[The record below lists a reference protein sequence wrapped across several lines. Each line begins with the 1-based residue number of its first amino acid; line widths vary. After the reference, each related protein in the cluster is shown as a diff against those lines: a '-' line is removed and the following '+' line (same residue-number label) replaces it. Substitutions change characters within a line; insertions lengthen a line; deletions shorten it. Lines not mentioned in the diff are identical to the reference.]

1 MIGAYTVIEDFA
13 FIGQHVTSISGKVQK
28 IGHNSYV
35 GAGAVLTSE
44 VKEQTVVFGIPA
56 KEKKK

>member
-1 MIGAYTVIEDFA
+1 MIGAYTHIEDFA

-28 IGHNSYV
+28 IGHHSYI

-44 VKEQTVVFGIPA
+44 VKEQTVVFGVPA